1 MSQENM
7 LTIYSEATPNPES
20 MKFVLNRM
28 ILPND
33 SADFR
38 VKEKS
43 GDSPLAE
50 ALFELPYVNGVFIMN
65 NFVSITR
72 VPETDWQEAIPVLK
86 DFIKNWVE
94 AEKVILNP
102 KKEIT
107 KCLKDILRRRMKE
120 ITSMKLDLMI
130 AIW

>member
-1 MSQENM
+1 MSQENL

-38 VKEKS
+38 VKENA

-72 VPETDWQEAIPVLK
+72 VPETDWQESRS
-86 DFIKNWVE
+86 WY
-94 AEKVILNP
+94 
-102 KKEIT
+102 
-107 KCLKDILRRRMKE
+107 
-120 ITSMKLDLMI
+120 
-130 AIW
+130 